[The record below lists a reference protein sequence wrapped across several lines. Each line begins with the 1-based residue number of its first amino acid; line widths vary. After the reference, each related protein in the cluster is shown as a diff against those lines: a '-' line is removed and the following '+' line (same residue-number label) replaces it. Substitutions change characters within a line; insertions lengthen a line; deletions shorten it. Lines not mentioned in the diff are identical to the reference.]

1 MNNNENNT
9 NQVNTNLNNTTNIQP
24 QPVQPAQPV
33 PDTANV
39 TPVSAPTEQVQTTT
53 QPVTPVQQPVVNQAP
68 QQVSSTPQTKVVKVE
83 QVKEVV
89 KEVPVAPV
97 TNQSQTP
104 PSANNGT
111 VPPAQPEVKTE
122 VVVKPKSKIGGIF
135 SSLLLIAFIIFL
147 FAFVYYLP
155 QISQYIE
162 DYKKQKSGVED
173 GSMKTGTMTCT
184 YTRENN
190 EDITTT
196 YDITFSYVKNKLK
209 KSEQVTSYKLIDSA
223 TSTATLEDSNK
234 ACQNLKTELVGVSGI
249 DIDCSLTAVL
259 QKTTQTIDYTS
270 FNAKEVE
277 TNIAEFKGFYPEYQL
292 DQSIA
297 AIKSNLQDA
306 GYKCINRD
314 ADANS

>member
-1 MNNNENNT
+1 M
-9 NQVNTNLNNTTNIQP
+9 
-24 QPVQPAQPV
+24 
-33 PDTANV
+33 
-39 TPVSAPTEQVQTTT
+39 
-53 QPVTPVQQPVVNQAP
+53 
-68 QQVSSTPQTKVVKVE
+68 
-83 QVKEVV
+83 VKEVQAA
-89 KEVPVAPV
+89 PVANEV
-97 TNQSQTP
+97 QTP
-104 PSANNGT
+104 PPVNGGT
-111 VPPAQPEVKTE
+111 VPPVQSEVKKE
-122 VVVKPKSKIGGIF
+122 VVVKQKSRIGGIF
-135 SSLLLIAFIIFL
+135 SSFLLIVFIIFL

-162 DYKKQKSGVED
+162 DYKKEKSGVED

-209 KSEQVTSYKLIDSA
+209 KTEQVTSYKLIDSA
-223 TSTATLEDSNK
+223 TSTATLEDSDK

-249 DIDCSLTAVL
+249 DINCSLTAVL

-314 ADANS
+314 ADVNS